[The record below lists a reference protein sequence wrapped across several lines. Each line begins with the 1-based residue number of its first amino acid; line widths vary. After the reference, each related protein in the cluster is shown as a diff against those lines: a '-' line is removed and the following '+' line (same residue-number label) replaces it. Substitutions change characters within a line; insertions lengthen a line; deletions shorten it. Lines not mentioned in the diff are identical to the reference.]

1 MKDIALQLYSL
12 RDETAKDFKGAV
24 KKVAEMGY
32 TGVEFAGYGDLS
44 KEEMKELLDSCG
56 LKAVSS
62 HVSMDELENNL
73 DFHLDYLSYL
83 GCSYITCPWTD
94 MKTKED
100 AIDIAKRLDVIAEK
114 CAMKGLNLCYH
125 NHNQEFQ
132 TDEDG
137 EYLIDIMLKNCGPLV
152 QQQFDVYWIAFSGAD
167 PVEMIKRHFG
177 RVPMIHIK
185 ELGYNGDE
193 KFNAIVGQGVLD
205 FPEILKV
212 AKKNGAEHYIV
223 EQESQSDDQFDACK
237 QCIDYLKT
245 INI

>member
-12 RDETAKDFKGAV
+12 RDETAKDYKGAV

-56 LKAVSS
+56 LKTVSS
-62 HVSMDELENNL
+62 HVGLDELENNL
-73 DFHLDYLSYL
+73 DFHLDFLGHL
-83 GCSYITCPWTD
+83 GCHYITCAWAD
-94 MKTKED
+94 MNTADE
-100 AIDIAKRLDVIAEK
+100 AIAIAKRLNAIAEK
-114 CAMKGLNLCYH
+114 CALKGFDLCYH
-125 NHNQEFQ
+125 NHSQEFQ
-132 TDEDG
+132 KDG
-137 EYLIDIMLKNCGPLV
+137 DNYLIDILYENCDALV
-152 QQQFDVYWIAFSGAD
+152 QAQFDVYWVAFSGEE
-167 PVEMIKRHFG
+167 PCNMIKKHFG

-193 KFNAIVGQGVLD
+193 KFNAIVGQGVLN
-205 FPEILKV
+205 FPQIIEY
-212 AKKNGAEHYIV
+212 AKKNGTEHFIV

-245 INI
+245 INV